1 MPNTP
6 RLTENKSWEQLEN
19 NMKAWMPKR
28 RNYPSRNA
36 YRAEV
41 LRKLGKF
48 TANNKQEE
56 LSAALWALPM
66 GNRVWI
72 YQSENRIPAITAAR
86 GFLNPRVT
94 NMLMWPK
101 NRGGRSHYA
110 HRNYVNALQARLNYP
125 RLERTAR
132 RIQDPKFMAREYLR
146 RINTPFST
154 NNQFN
159 TNITNFRN
167 TVRGNVGNASKKL
180 LEIRKKAA
188 KRTIARYVRAGK
200 VGVHISQ
207 VRKMRAMNRARGI
220 GVSSKKRAASAP
232 PVLSRRRL
240 SP

>member
-6 RLTENKSWEQLEN
+6 RLTEGKSWEQLEN

-28 RNYPSRNA
+28 QNYQNQNA

-48 TANNKQEE
+48 TGNNNENR
-56 LSAALWALPM
+56 LGAALWALPM
-66 GNRVWI
+66 GNRIWL
-72 YQSENRIPAITAAR
+72 YQTQNRNPTINAAQKL
-86 GFLNPRVT
+86 LNPRKT
-94 NMLMWPK
+94 NLLMWGK
-101 NRGGRSHYA
+101 KRGGQYQYA
-110 HRNYVNALQARLNYP
+110 HRNYINALQAQLNYP
-125 RLERTAR
+125 RLEQTAR
-132 RIQDPKFMAREYLR
+132 QIQDPKYMARAYLLR
-146 RINTPFST
+146 MNDPFAVFDT
-154 NNQFN
+154 H
-159 TNITNFRN
+159 IRNFRH

-188 KRTIARYVRAGK
+188 MRTIARYVKAGK

-220 GVSSKKRAASAP
+220 GVSPPKSKKRAASAP
-232 PVLSRRRL
+232 PVLTRRRL